1 MAKGR
6 LARPKSPDMGA
17 RIFWT
22 LAGLV
27 VVGAVNLVLGILAL
41 LAVAAGLGAVATI
54 TWSLLRPG
62 QEAVPS

>member
-1 MAKGR
+1 
-6 LARPKSPDMGA
+6 MGA

-22 LAGLV
+22 LAGLAI
-27 VVGAVNLVLGILAL
+27 VGAVTLVPFLGIVVAV

-54 TWSLLRPG
+54 TWGLVRPG